1 MPFSLD
7 PVQVLAQAAKEQKK
21 RKETEMGLGDF
32 ELFSSDNARSY
43 GQNFGGLAGG
53 IGAALGGGYSGS
65 DGSGMAWR
73 CKVRLATLTWKWT

>member
-7 PVQVLAQAAKEQKK
+7 PVQVLAEAAKEQKK
-21 RKETEMGLGDF
+21 RKEMQMGLGDF

-53 IGAALGGGYSGS
+53 IGGALGGGYSGS
-65 DGSGMAWR
+65 DGSGMAAG
-73 CKVRLATLTWKWT
+73 LGTALGLSLIHI